1 MTDLLDRLSASRVVP
16 VVTIDDAEQAVPIAR
31 ALLAGGIDSIEITL
45 RTDAA
50 YDAIRKVKAEVP
62 EIVLGIGTVIHV
74 NQMEFCIDVRPDF
87 IVTPGTTQELYE
99 EIAPT
104 GLMLIP
110 GIATPTEAIEA
121 MRRGYD
127 VVKFFPAEAAGGVP
141 MLKGIGGPI
150 PNLRFMPTGGI
161 NTGNAKSYLDLP
173 NVVCVGGS
181 WVTKD
186 PSPEAVEAAAKAAAA
201 L

>member
-16 VVTIDDAEQAVPIAR
+16 VVTIDDADQAVPIAR
-31 ALLAGGIDSIEITL
+31 ALLAGGIEAIEITL

-50 YDAIRKVKAEVP
+50 YDAIRNVKAEVP
-62 EIVLGIGTVIHV
+62 EIALGIGTVIHV

-186 PSPEAVEAAAKAAAA
+186 PSPDAVEAAAKSASK

>member
-1 MTDLLDRLSASRVVP
+1 MTDLVDRLERSRVVP
-16 VVTIDDAEQAVPIAR
+16 VVTIDDADQAVPIAH
-31 ALLAGGIDSIEITL
+31 ALLSGGIEAIEITL

-62 EIVLGIGTVIHV
+62 EIALGIGTVIHV
-74 NQMEFCIDVRPDF
+74 NQMDFCIEVRPDF

-104 GLMLIP
+104 GLTLIP
-110 GIATPTEAIEA
+110 GVATPTDAIEA
-121 MRRGYD
+121 MRRGFD
-127 VVKFFPAEAAGGVP
+127 LVKFFPAEAAGGVP

-161 NTGNAKSYLDLP
+161 STKNAPDYLALP

-181 WVTKD
+181 WVTRDASPD
-186 PSPEAVEAAAKAAAA
+186 PVESAARAASK

>member
-1 MTDLLDRLSASRVVP
+1 MTDLVDRLERSRVVP
-16 VVTIDDAEQAVPIAR
+16 VVTIDDADQAVPIAH
-31 ALLAGGIDSIEITL
+31 ALLSGGIEAIEITL

-62 EIVLGIGTVIHV
+62 EIALGIGTVIHV
-74 NQMEFCIDVRPDF
+74 NQMDFCIEVRPDF

-104 GLMLIP
+104 RLTLIP
-110 GIATPTEAIEA
+110 GVATPTEAIEA
-121 MRRGYD
+121 MRRGFD
-127 VVKFFPAEAAGGVP
+127 LVKFFPAEAAGGVP

-161 NTGNAKSYLDLP
+161 STKNAPDYLALP

-181 WVTKD
+181 WVTKNA
-186 PSPEAVEAAAKAAAA
+186 SPDAVEAAAKAASG

>member
-1 MTDLLDRLSASRVVP
+1 MSDLESRLSKSRVVP
-16 VVTIDDAEQAVPIAR
+16 VVTVEDADAAVPIAR

-50 YDAIRKVKAEVP
+50 YDAIRNVKAEVP
-62 EIVLGIGTVIHV
+62 EIALGIGTVIHV
-74 NQMEFCIDVRPDF
+74 NQMDFCIDVRPDF
-87 IVTPGTTQELYE
+87 IVTPGTTPMLYDAIE
-99 EIAPT
+99 PT
-104 GLMLIP
+104 GLTLFP
-110 GIATPTEAIEA
+110 GVSTPSEAIAA
-121 MRRGYD
+121 MERGYD
-127 VVKFFPAEAAGGVP
+127 LVKFFPAEAAGGVP

-150 PNLRFMPTGGI
+150 PQLRFMPTGGI
-161 NTGNAKSYLDLP
+161 STKNAPDYLSLP

-186 PSPEAVEAAAKAAAA
+186 ADPKAIEAAAKAASA

>member
-1 MTDLLDRLSASRVVP
+1 MTDLVDRLERSRVVP
-16 VVTIDDAEQAVPIAR
+16 VVTIDDADQAVPIAH
-31 ALLAGGIDSIEITL
+31 ALLSGGIEAIEITL

-62 EIVLGIGTVIHV
+62 EIALGIGTVIHV
-74 NQMEFCIDVRPDF
+74 NQMDFCIEVRPDF

-104 GLMLIP
+104 GLTLIP
-110 GIATPTEAIEA
+110 GVATPTEAIEA
-121 MRRGYD
+121 MRRGFD
-127 VVKFFPAEAAGGVP
+127 LVKFFPAEAAGGVP

-161 NTGNAKSYLDLP
+161 STKNAPDYLALP

-181 WVTKD
+181 WVTRDASPD
-186 PSPEAVEAAAKAAAA
+186 PVESAARAASK